1 MTWPTE
7 HADTWHQLAARA
19 QRRAYPPAELAHR
32 EYQRVVTEAAAA
44 HGMTEREYVR
54 NLFHW
59 GWEP

>member
-7 HADTWHQLAARA
+7 HADPWHQLAARA
-19 QRRAYPPAELAHR
+19 QRRYPPAELVHR
-32 EYQRVVTEAAAA
+32 EYQRLVADAAARL
-44 HGMTEREYVR
+44 GMTEADYVR